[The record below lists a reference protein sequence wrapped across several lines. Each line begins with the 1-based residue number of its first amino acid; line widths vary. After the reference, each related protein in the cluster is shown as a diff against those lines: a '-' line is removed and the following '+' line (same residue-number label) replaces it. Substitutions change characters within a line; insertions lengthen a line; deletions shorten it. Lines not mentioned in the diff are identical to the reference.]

1 MKICSGDFVDVVMIG
16 SIAYDSVESPAGS
29 IVEGLGGSA
38 TFAGVSAC
46 RLNRFRDGGI
56 RVGAVGVVG
65 KDFLESD
72 VERLEGHGLNLRG
85 VERSND
91 LTFRWKARYGEDFGD
106 VETLDTQVNCI
117 IGYTPV
123 VPSDWQDCSVLVL
136 ANMAPALQLSMLE
149 QVDESAL
156 VLADSMEKWIVEEL
170 DGVKQVM
177 SRTDVLV
184 INETEAES
192 ISGHADVNK
201 AAEVLVEMIKGD
213 LVIIK
218 LGAQGAMAF
227 HGNEVIHVPAVPDCV
242 PADPTGC
249 GDSFIGTLAA
259 HMAIN
264 IAAERAPE
272 HGLRESMVDA
282 TVAASLA
289 LEGFSIQA
297 IEAAGQVEYSRRAA
311 AVDSVV

>member
-1 MKICSGDFVDVVMIG
+1 MKICWGEIMDVVMIG

-46 RLNRFRDGGI
+46 RLNRFLDGGI
-56 RVGAVGVVG
+56 EIGAVGVVG

-72 VERLEGHGLNLRG
+72 VERLESHGMNLGG
-85 VERSND
+85 VERSKD
-91 LTFRWKARYGEDFGD
+91 LTFRWMARYGDDFGD
-106 VETLDTQVNCI
+106 VETLDTHVNCI
-117 IGYTPV
+117 IGYTPK
-123 VPSDWQDCSVLVL
+123 VPADWKDCSVLLL
-136 ANMAPALQLSMLE
+136 ANMAPSLQLAMLD
-149 QVDESAL
+149 QVDDSAL

-170 DGVKQVM
+170 EGVKEVM

-192 ISGHADVNK
+192 ISGHSDIHK
-201 AAEVLVEMIKGD
+201 AAELLVQMIKGD

-218 LGAQGAMAF
+218 LGANGAMAF
-227 HGNEVIHVPAVPDCV
+227 HDGNAIHVPAVPNCV

-264 IAAERAPE
+264 IAGGKSPE
-272 HGLRESMVDA
+272 FQLKESMIDA

-311 AVDSVV
+311 SVSSVV

>member
-1 MKICSGDFVDVVMIG
+1 MDVVMIG
-16 SIAYDSVESPAGS
+16 SLAYDSVESPAGA

-46 RLNRFRDGGI
+46 RLNSFVDGGI
-56 RVGAVGVVG
+56 DIGVVGVVG
-65 KDFLESD
+65 KDFLQSD
-72 VERLEGHGLNLRG
+72 VERLEGHGLDLGG
-85 VERSND
+85 VERSDD
-91 LTFRWKARYGEDFGD
+91 LTFRWVARYGDDFGD

-117 IGYTPV
+117 IGYSPQ
-123 VPSDWQDCSVLVL
+123 VPEDWRSCAVLLL
-136 ANMAPALQLSMLE
+136 ANMAPSLQEAMLE
-149 QVDESAL
+149 QVDSSAL
-156 VLADSMEKWIVEEL
+156 VLADSMEKWIVEEI
-170 DGVKQVM
+170 DGVREVIA
-177 SRTDVLV
+177 RTDVLV

-192 ISGHADVNK
+192 ITGHSDIEE
-201 AAEVLVEMIKGD
+201 AATVLLSSIRGD

-218 LGAQGAMAF
+218 LGAQGATAF
-227 HGNEVIHVPAVPDCV
+227 FAGESIHVPAVPGCF

-264 IAAERAPE
+264 IRAGRAPE
-272 HGLRESMVDA
+272 HSLRDSMVDA

-311 AVDSVV
+311 AIDSIV